1 MQPNTASQKQP
12 YAAAPTAG
20 IAAAGA
26 SAATERRHLWPP
38 VHTARTTTPTGV
50 GRKRF
55 SASTICA
62 AGAPT
67 QTWGVL
73 GQAPAERVY
82 TIHLRPLQALAQTGS
97 EAAKLPNPKYI
108 PKPYAQMTRPGQ
120 RGQIDVKFVPAAC
133 LVGDAVGQKFY
144 QFTSM
149 PVRLHRRAFPFPL
162 SRGF

>member
-12 YAAAPTAG
+12 YAAASTAG
-20 IAAAGA
+20 K
-26 SAATERRHLWPP
+26 LP
-38 VHTARTTTPTGV
+38 
-50 GRKRF
+50 
-55 SASTICA
+55 
-62 AGAPT
+62 PT
-67 QTWGVL
+67 QAPRRNAAIFGRPFTPPAPPPQPAPAGRDSAHRQFAPQEPQHKSGGVL

-108 PKPYAQMTRPGQ
+108 PKPHEQMTRPGQ
-120 RGQIDVKFVPAAC
+120 REQIDVKFVPAAC
-133 LVGDAVGQKFY
+133 LVGDAVGQEFY
-144 QFTSM
+144 QFTST